1 MDLASNNV
9 SVDICPFS
17 LLRRENEA
25 LLSGLEK
32 FGCDIELPKAFHIA
46 FVRSVEAHAKIIALD
61 SALAKRAE
69 GIHSVLVA
77 SDLGFHTMPDVNP
90 LPPWLTQKNLEVMA

>member
-1 MDLASNNV
+1 
-9 SVDICPFS
+9 
-17 LLRRENEA
+17 
-25 LLSGLEK
+25 LEK

-69 GIHSVLVA
+69 GVHSVLVA
-77 SDLGFHTMPDVNP
+77 SDLVFSHHARCQPTAS
-90 LPPWLTQKNLEVMA
+90 MAYAKEFRSHGIRFSFYDSSL